1 MICYASRGT
10 TLRGASFR
18 QKPCIQSV
26 ELGIISTT
34 LDLVRAFLKNPAS
47 SFGTWLEFQRFQFA
61 TFQRFG
67 FDFTVGVLCAYTT
80 CKKYTCN
87 HIHTYRCHV
96 QPACRPYSAWK
107 HFQDPTRWPM
117 AQGLQLFVR
126 DMCLY
131 DHIGQPQ
138 HADWHHYFTA
148 GRLAT
153 TQLSIPAVIRQHA
166 FKQRR
171 TISPGLID
179 HRQP

>member
-10 TLRGASFR
+10 TLRGASFC

-67 FDFTVGVLCAYTT
+67 FDFTVGTLLRIHHERNTRATT
-80 CKKYTCN
+80 ST
-87 HIHTYRCHV
+87 HIDVTFNRLV
-96 QPACRPYSAWK
+96 FKIQLVGDLADGSRPAAV
-107 HFQDPTRWPM
+107 F
-117 AQGLQLFVR
+117 LR

-131 DHIGQPQ
+131 DHRPT
-138 HADWHHYFTA
+138 TA
-148 GRLAT
+148 CRLAP
-153 TQLSIPAVIRQHA
+153 LFHSMPIGNFVMF
-166 FKQRR
+166 FK
-171 TISPGLID
+171 LLE
-179 HRQP
+179 